1 MGATDGNRTG
11 AVYATI
17 GFEEVL
23 MDQTTTKQPATN
35 GQPEG
40 RIAPEPKVIREP
52 EIYIVGRQTMDQEA
66 IDQFLEDE
74 GLTWETDTEVGGEQM
89 VEAGG
94 RICYMSFGKGRKT
107 NREYIQNLVSMKHGS
122 VLEHAT
128 WDFVFAGVSR
138 SFSHELVRH
147 RAGWGYSQ
155 LSQRYVDE
163 SMTNFVE
170 PEAIAS
176 DERLHTIWLRAVQQS
191 HRAYVELVEGLMEKI
206 AAEPKHAGQAKT
218 HLRKLVREAARSVL
232 PNATE
237 TMIFVSANARA
248 LRHFIELRGSEG
260 ADAEIRRVALKL
272 LRLMLQDAPTLFG
285 DYEIVRLEDGT
296 EVARTAWEKV

>member
-1 MGATDGNRTG
+1 M
-11 AVYATI
+11 
-17 GFEEVL
+17 E
-23 MDQTTTKQPATN
+23 QTTTEQASTN

-52 EIYIVGRQTMDQEA
+52 EIYIVGRQIMDREA
-66 IDQFLEDE
+66 VDRFLEDE
-74 GLTWETDTEVGGEQM
+74 GLTWETDTEIGGEQL

-107 NREYIQNLVSMKHGS
+107 NREYIGNLIGMKHGS

-128 WDFVFAGVSR
+128 WDFIITGVSR

-163 SMTNFVE
+163 STANFVE
-170 PEAIAS
+170 PEIIAK
-176 DERLHTIWLRAVQQS
+176 DERMHALWLNAVRTAHQ
-191 HRAYVELVEGLMEKI
+191 AYLDLVEGLME
-206 AAEPKHAGQAKT
+206 AMPNVENKT
-218 HLRKLVREAARSVL
+218 ERRKRVREAARSVL

-237 TMIFVSANARA
+237 TMIFCSANARA
-248 LRHFIELRGSEG
+248 LRHFIELRGAEG
-260 ADAEIRRVALKL
+260 AEAEIRRVALKL
-272 LRLMLQDAPTLFG
+272 LRLMQQEAPTLFG

-296 EVARTAWEKV
+296 EVARTAFEKV

>member
-1 MGATDGNRTG
+1 
-11 AVYATI
+11 
-17 GFEEVL
+17 
-23 MDQTTTKQPATN
+23 MDQTTTKRASTN

-40 RIAPEPKVIREP
+40 RVAPEPKVIREP
-52 EIYIVGRQTMDQEA
+52 EIYIVGRQTMDRGA

-74 GLTWETDTEVGGEQM
+74 GLSWETDTEVGGEQL

-107 NREYIQNLVSMKHGS
+107 NREYIGNLVGMKHGS

-128 WDFVFAGVSR
+128 WDFIITGVSR

-163 SMTNFVE
+163 STANFVE
-170 PEAIAS
+170 PELIAR
-176 DERLHTIWLRAVQQS
+176 DERMHALWLNAVRTAHQ
-191 HRAYVELVEGLMEKI
+191 AYIDLVEGLME
-206 AAEPKHAGQAKT
+206 AMPNVENKT
-218 HLRKLVREAARSVL
+218 ERRKRVREAARSVL

-237 TMIFVSANARA
+237 TMIFCSANARA
-248 LRHFIELRGSEG
+248 LRHFIELRGAEG
-260 ADAEIRRVALKL
+260 AEAEIRRVALKL
-272 LRLMLQDAPTLFG
+272 LRLLQQEAPTLFG

-296 EVARTAWEKV
+296 DVARTAFEKV

>member
-128 WDFVFAGVSR
+128 WDFIITGVSR

-163 SMTNFVE
+163 ATANFVE
-170 PEAIAS
+170 PEVIAQ
-176 DERLHTIWLRAVQQS
+176 DERMHELWLNAVRAAHQ
-191 HRAYVELVEGLMEKI
+191 AYLDLVEGLMEAMPNI
-206 AAEPKHAGQAKT
+206 ENKT
-218 HLRKLVREAARSVL
+218 ERRKRVREAARSVL

-237 TMIFVSANARA
+237 TMIFCSANARA
-248 LRHFIELRGSEG
+248 LRHFIELRGAEG
-260 ADAEIRRVALKL
+260 AEAEIRRVALKL
-272 LRLMLQDAPTLFG
+272 LRLMQQEAPTLFG
-285 DYEIVRLEDGT
+285 DYEIVRLENGA
-296 EVARTAWEKV
+296 EVARTAWAKV

>member
-1 MGATDGNRTG
+1 
-11 AVYATI
+11 
-17 GFEEVL
+17 
-23 MDQTTTKQPATN
+23 MDQTTTKRASTN

-40 RIAPEPKVIREP
+40 RVAPEPKVIREP
-52 EIYIVGRQTMDQEA
+52 EIYIVGRQTMDRGA

-74 GLTWETDTEVGGEQM
+74 GLSWETDTEVGGEQL

-107 NREYIQNLVSMKHGS
+107 NREYIGNLVGMRHGS

-128 WDFVFAGVSR
+128 WDFIITGVSR

-163 SMTNFVE
+163 STANFVE
-170 PEAIAS
+170 PELIAR
-176 DERLHTIWLRAVQQS
+176 DERMHALWLNAVRTAHQ
-191 HRAYVELVEGLMEKI
+191 AYLDLVEGLME
-206 AAEPKHAGQAKT
+206 AMPNVENKT
-218 HLRKLVREAARSVL
+218 ERRKRVREAARSVL

-237 TMIFVSANARA
+237 TMIFCSANARA
-248 LRHFIELRGSEG
+248 LRHFIELRGAEG
-260 ADAEIRRVALKL
+260 AEAEIRRVALKL
-272 LRLMLQDAPTLFG
+272 LRLLQQEAPTLFG

-296 EVARTAWEKV
+296 EVARTAFEKV